1 MERRPYRRKVQF
13 YETDGM
19 GIVYHG
25 NYIHWMEEA
34 HTDFME
40 QLGCGYETLVD
51 AGIDIALTDVSCH
64 NRSMTRFGEHVDVFL
79 SITALSPARLALAY
93 RMVDVETGT
102 LRCEGESRH
111 FFYDRKKG
119 RPAAL
124 KRLRPELYQR
134 FEALA
139 GKEGAW
145 KSEM

>member
-25 NYIHWMEEA
+25 NYIQWMGEA
-34 HTDFME
+34 RTAFME

-51 AGIDIALTDVSCH
+51 AGIDIALTGVSCH
-64 NRSMTRFGEHVDVFL
+64 YRSMTRFGAHVDLFL
-79 SITALSPARLALAY
+79 TIIALSPARLALAY